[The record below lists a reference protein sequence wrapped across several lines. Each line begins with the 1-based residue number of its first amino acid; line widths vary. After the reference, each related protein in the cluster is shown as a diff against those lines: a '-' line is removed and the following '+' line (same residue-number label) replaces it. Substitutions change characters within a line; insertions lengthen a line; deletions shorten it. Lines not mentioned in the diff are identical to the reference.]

1 MFSIYLK
8 LKMITLLNISIFVI
22 SASFIEANQD
32 YIFIKDSGNDLNVC
46 KKDLKDSIKL
56 SKRYLRK
63 IRRLKK
69 QNEQLESQIEELESD
84 GEWGSWSGWS
94 GCRSSSFCGKGFTTR
109 SRSCTPP
116 GKYCEGD
123 TVEVQQCDK
132 IQCPTTGLN
141 KLIKVCMI

>member
-1 MFSIYLK
+1 
-8 LKMITLLNISIFVI
+8 MITLLKLSILVI
-22 SASFIEANQD
+22 SASFIEANHD
-32 YIFIKDSGNDLNVC
+32 YNFIKESGNDLNVC

-94 GCRSSSFCGKGFTTR
+94 DCRSSSFCGKGFTTR

-123 TVEVQQCDK
+123 TVEAQECDSE
-132 IQCPTTGLN
+132 CPPGLN
-141 KLIKVCMI
+141 KSNQARFYTVASV

>member
-1 MFSIYLK
+1 
-8 LKMITLLNISIFVI
+8 MITLLKLSILVI
-22 SASFIEANQD
+22 SASFIEANHD
-32 YIFIKDSGNDLNVC
+32 YNFIKESGNDLNVC

-69 QNEQLESQIEELESD
+69 QNEELESIIKETH
-84 GEWGSWSGWS
+84 GEWGSWSDWS
-94 GCRSSSFCGKGFTTR
+94 ACRSSSFCGRGFTTR

-123 TVEVQQCDK
+123 TLEVEECDSE
-132 IQCPTTGLN
+132 CLTG
-141 KLIKVCMI
+141 